1 MYTIPW
7 FVKVRMYVRRRH
19 CLAKMAMILEYSDY
33 HLAEF
38 KALLH
43 YRPDSQ
49 RNIISMP
56 KEAGTIPYLI
66 KY

>member
-1 MYTIPW
+1 
-7 FVKVRMYVRRRH
+7 MYVRRRH

-49 RNIISMP
+49 RNIISVP